1 MIKLEQ
7 TLKNKIASIL
17 FVDTFEA
24 IEKRRAVKSFD
35 PNHTMTQEEISRIIS
50 AAILSPTSY
59 NIQNWRFVVIT
70 NKESKAKM
78 RQASWNQPQV
88 TDASVV
94 LLLCADLLA
103 WKKEPQRYWKNA
115 PKEVQDYLVPMI
127 AKSYEGHD
135 QFQRDEA
142 IRSCGMAAQTIMLA
156 AKAMNYD
163 SCPMIGF
170 DAEQVAKII
179 NLPQDH
185 IICMMITIGKALKP
199 AQPRGGQL
207 PISDVMVTDH
217 F

>member
-1 MIKLEQ
+1 M
-7 TLKNKIASIL
+7 
-17 FVDTFEA
+17 DTFEA
-24 IEKRRAVKSFD
+24 IESRRAIKSFD
-35 PNHTMTQEEISRIIS
+35 PNYTIPKQEIDKILS

-59 NIQNWRFVVIT
+59 NIQNWRFVIIT
-70 NKESKAKM
+70 NKETKAKL
-78 RQASWNQPQV
+78 RAASWNQAQV

-94 LLLCADLLA
+94 IVLCADLLA
-103 WKKEPQRYWKNA
+103 WKKDPARYWKNA
-115 PKEVQDYLVPMI
+115 PKATQDYLVPAI
-127 AKSYEGHD
+127 IEAYEGRD

-170 DAEQVAKII
+170 IPEEVAKII

-185 IICMMITIGKALKP
+185 IIPMMITIGKALKP
-199 AQPRGGQL
+199 ANPRGGQL
-207 PISDVMVTDH
+207 SLDEIVVEDH

>member
-1 MIKLEQ
+1 MD
-7 TLKNKIASIL
+7 
-17 FVDTFEA
+17 VFEA
-24 IEKRRAVKSFD
+24 IESRRAIKSFD
-35 PNHTMTQEEISRIIS
+35 PNYTIPKQEIDKILS

-59 NIQNWRFVVIT
+59 NIQNWRFVIIT
-70 NKESKAKM
+70 NKETKAKL
-78 RQASWNQPQV
+78 RAASWNQAQV

-94 LLLCADLLA
+94 IVLCADLLA
-103 WKKEPQRYWKNA
+103 WKKDPARYWKNA
-115 PKEVQDYLVPMI
+115 PKSTQDYLVPAI
-127 AKSYEGHD
+127 IEAYEGQD

-170 DAEQVAKII
+170 IPEEVAKII

-185 IICMMITIGKALKP
+185 IIPMMITIGKALKP
-199 AQPRGGQL
+199 ANPRGGQL
-207 PISDVMVTDH
+207 SLDEIVVEDH

>member
-1 MIKLEQ
+1 M
-7 TLKNKIASIL
+7 
-17 FVDTFEA
+17 DTFEA
-24 IEKRRAVKSFD
+24 IESRRAIKSFD
-35 PNHTMTQEEISRIIS
+35 PNYTIPKQEIDKILS

-59 NIQNWRFVVIT
+59 NIQNWRFVIIT
-70 NKESKAKM
+70 NKETKAKL
-78 RQASWNQPQV
+78 RAASWNQAQV

-94 LLLCADLLA
+94 IVLCADLLA
-103 WKKEPQRYWKNA
+103 WKKDPARYWKNA
-115 PKEVQDYLVPMI
+115 PKATQDYLVPAI
-127 AKSYEGHD
+127 IEAYEGQD

-170 DAEQVAKII
+170 IPEEVAKII

-185 IICMMITIGKALKP
+185 IIPMMITIGKALKP
-199 AQPRGGQL
+199 ANPRGGQL
-207 PISDVMVTDH
+207 SLDEIVVEDH